1 MGEVHETVF
10 GGNFAPQRK
19 VAPLPYAAAS
29 ILTAWHG
36 AHERVLYEGLCEMET
51 LLIEGSSTEFSEGHA
66 PQGGRTPNLRFRALL
81 KDKGTRR
88 IELAGT

>member
-19 VAPLPYAAAS
+19 VALLPYAAAS

-51 LLIEGSSTEFSEGHA
+51 LLIEGSSTEFSEDMHHKVVELPTCASA
-66 PQGGRTPNLRFRALL
+66 PC
-81 KDKGTRR
+81 
-88 IELAGT
+88 